1 MVLTVLR
8 VDRRVPRRPPLATVV
23 SQPTINDGE
32 GRDAKDFRYRSE
44 HTMTDDELRTYFK
57 H

>member
-1 MVLTVLR
+1 MV
-8 VDRRVPRRPPLATVV
+8 A
-23 SQPTINDGE
+23 SQSTMNHGE

-44 HTMTDDELRTYFK
+44 HTMTDGELRGYFK